1 MSPADFI
8 PLAEETGL
16 IVPLSEQVLRRA
28 CRDMKEF
35 LKLPGSPRH
44 VAINLSA
51 RQFLTSSLAFQV
63 ESILADEQMHP
74 RHIEFEITEGMVM
87 SDPERA
93 ITMLENLADMG
104 VQLALDDFGTGY
116 SSLAYLKRFPLHT
129 LKIDKA
135 FVDDIS
141 TDDKDRN
148 MVASIVAMAHNLG
161 LKVVA
166 EGVGSKTQLEILKT
180 LRCEFIQ
187 GFYFSEPMQADD
199 FIRYI
204 EQHQTATTL

>member
-1 MSPADFI
+1 
-8 PLAEETGL
+8 
-16 IVPLSEQVLRRA
+16 
-28 CRDMKEF
+28 
-35 LKLPGSPRH
+35 
-44 VAINLSA
+44 
-51 RQFLTSSLAFQV
+51 
-63 ESILADEQMHP
+63 
-74 RHIEFEITEGMVM
+74 
-87 SDPERA
+87 
-93 ITMLENLADMG
+93 MG

-135 FVDDIS
+135 FVDDIT

-166 EGVGSKTQLEILKT
+166 EGVESKTQLEILKT

-187 GFYFSEPMQADD
+187 GFYFAEPMQADD

-204 EQHQTATTL
+204 EQHQTTTTL